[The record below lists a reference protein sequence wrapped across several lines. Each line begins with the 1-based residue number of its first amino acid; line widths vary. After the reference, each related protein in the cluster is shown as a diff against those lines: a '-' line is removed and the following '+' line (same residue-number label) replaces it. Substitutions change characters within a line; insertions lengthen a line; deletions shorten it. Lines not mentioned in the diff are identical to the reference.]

1 MPAWTRYEGKKIS
14 KKWNKFQNYGNNC
27 LHRES
32 RVSIIEYNIKITK
45 NGKIMTEPTLS
56 NRDYLN
62 FMRKKRKQINEFST
76 KISKTEG
83 S

>member
-1 MPAWTRYEGKKIS
+1 MS
-14 KKWNKFQNYGNNC
+14 
-27 LHRES
+27 
-32 RVSIIEYNIKITK
+32 VIEYNIKITK

-76 KISKTEG
+76 KISKADG